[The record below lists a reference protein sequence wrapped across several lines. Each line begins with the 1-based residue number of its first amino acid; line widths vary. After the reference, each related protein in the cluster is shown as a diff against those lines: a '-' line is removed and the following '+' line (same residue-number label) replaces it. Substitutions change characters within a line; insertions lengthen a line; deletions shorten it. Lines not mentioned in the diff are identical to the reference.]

1 MNKKTTRLSS
11 TNGSIILILMILTI
25 FLIFSCKSQSDRTE
39 YNPKAIE
46 LNNKGGEFFQK
57 GEYDSALIYY
67 DQAIELDKNYYL
79 PHSNKVNI
87 YLSRKDYENALHE
100 SGLVIEKKPDL
111 AEGWTFAGML
121 YDFLG
126 DTIKAKAYYEK
137 SIEIFDQRISNPDKK
152 NDLESNRF
160 NRAFSLI
167 LIGKEKE
174 GKEELKK
181 LKSENPDNIM
191 IDEFLKINKQ
201 DYIRQI
207 IGNE

>member
-1 MNKKTTRLSS
+1 
-11 TNGSIILILMILTI
+11 
-25 FLIFSCKSQSDRTE
+25 
-39 YNPKAIE
+39 
-46 LNNKGGEFFQK
+46 
-57 GEYDSALIYY
+57 
-67 DQAIELDKNYYL
+67 
-79 PHSNKVNI
+79 
-87 YLSRKDYENALHE
+87 
-100 SGLVIEKKPDL
+100 
-111 AEGWTFAGML
+111 ML

-126 DTIKAKAYYEK
+126 DTIKAKSFYKK

-152 NDLESNRF
+152 KDLESNRL

-167 LIGKEKE
+167 LVGKEKE

-191 IDEFLKINKQ
+191 INEFLKMNKQ

>member
-1 MNKKTTRLSS
+1 MKQL
-11 TNGSIILILMILTI
+11 IITLITLTI
-25 FLIFSCKSQSDRTE
+25 FFSCTSQTE
-39 YNPKAIE
+39 KTSYNPKAIE
-46 LNNKGGEFFQK
+46 LNNKAGKYYQI
-57 GEYDSALIYY
+57 GEYDSAFYYY
-67 DQAIELDKNYYL
+67 DKAIELDENYYL

-87 YLSRKDYENALHE
+87 YLSNKEFKKALFE
-100 SGLVIEKKPDL
+100 SEQVNKIKPDL
-111 AEGWTFAGML
+111 AEGWTFTGIL

-126 DTIKAKAYYEK
+126 DTIKAKSFYKK

-152 NDLESNRF
+152 KDLESNRL

-167 LIGKEKE
+167 LVGKEKE

-181 LKSENPDNIM
+181 LKSENPNNIM
-191 IDEFLKINKQ
+191 IDEFLKLNKQ